1 MGRRGPAPKP
11 TALKIAAGNPG
22 KRKLNDAEPLPPQGE
37 IAPPDYISIEARRHW
52 ERIAPVVIAM
62 RTLTT
67 ADVDAFAR
75 YCELLERYSV
85 LRAFVWKKGAAGT
98 SYRVTDDTGKKLRYI
113 AELPQAAELRQ
124 VHRLLL
130 QLEREFGLTAAARS
144 RIQVEAGPVAQT
156 AQHSKTPTDPAGDLV
171 AFIAKGQVVR
181 RA

>member
-1 MGRRGPAPKP
+1 M
-11 TALKIAAGNPG
+11 KIAAGNPG

-37 IAPPDYISIEARRHW
+37 IAPPEYISVEARRHW
-52 ERIAPVVIAM
+52 DRIAPVVIAM

-85 LRAFVWKKGAAGT
+85 LRAFVWRKGAAGT
-98 SYRVTDDTGKKLRYI
+98 SYRVTDDSGKLRYI

-144 RIQVEAGPVAQT
+144 RIQVEASPVAQT
-156 AQHSKTPTDPAGDLV
+156 AQQVKTPSDPAGDLV
-171 AFIAKGQVVR
+171 AFIARGQIVR